1 MSEKLVS
8 IDEIIGLFQDGQ
20 TLMCGG
26 FANHGVPNRL
36 IQCVIDSGARHFTL
50 ISNDSGD
57 ADLTIG
63 RLIHH
68 GLVDKLMASHIGR
81 NTETVALVAAGKI
94 ELELVPQGS
103 LAERMRCGG
112 SGLGGVLTKTGIG
125 TMVEEGKP
133 SVMVGGERYLL
144 ETALQADIGLVRA
157 RTADQL
163 GNLTYRGTMRNFNPL
178 VAKASRLTL
187 VDADMLVDID
197 ELGID
202 SIITPGAYVD
212 KILTMQGERL

>member
-1 MSEKLVS
+1 MSGKFTS
-8 IDEIIGLFQDGQ
+8 IDEIAALFKDGQ

-57 ADLTIG
+57 ADLTVG

-68 GLVDKLMASHIGR
+68 GLVDKLIASHIGR

-125 TMVEEGKP
+125 TMVEEGKQF
-133 SVMVGGERYLL
+133 VEADGERYLL
-144 ETALQADIGLVRA
+144 ETALRADIGLVRA
-157 RTADQL
+157 RTADPL

-187 VDADMLVDID
+187 VDADMLVDVG

-202 SIITPGAYVD
+202 CIITPGAYVD
-212 KILTMQGERL
+212 KILTLQGERL